1 MKILLCDSDPAV
13 ANLIRFIVTR
23 EQLGEVVVASNGR
36 EAMVMLSKLS
46 FDMVITELEPGHFS
60 AIEMVAYIRENLG
73 QHIPAILLANA
84 DQEDKVL
91 EGFRTG
97 ADDYMLK
104 PFSMAELALRIK
116 RYVDRG
122 EQT

>member
-23 EQLGEVVVASNGR
+23 EQLGEVVIASNGR

-46 FDMVITELEPGHFS
+46 FNMVITELEPGQFS
-60 AIEMVAYIRENLG
+60 ALEMVAYIRENLG
-73 QHIPAILLANA
+73 QQIPVILLANS

-97 ADDYMLK
+97 ADDYILK
-104 PFSMAELALRIK
+104 PFSMTELALRIK
-116 RYVDRG
+116 RFIDYS
-122 EQT
+122 EQ

>member
-23 EQLGEVVVASNGR
+23 QQLGEVVVASNGR

-60 AIEMVAYIRENLG
+60 TLEMITYIRENIG
-73 QHIPAILLANA
+73 QHIPIILLANA

-97 ADDYMLK
+97 ANDYMLK
-104 PFSMAELALRIK
+104 PFSLAELALRIK
-116 RYVDRG
+116 RFADRG

>member
-23 EQLGEVVVASNGR
+23 EQLGEVVIASNGR

-46 FDMVITELEPGHFS
+46 FNMVITELEPGQFS
-60 AIEMVAYIRENLG
+60 ALEMVAYIRENLG
-73 QHIPAILLANA
+73 QQIPVILLANA

-91 EGFRTG
+91 EGFRSG
-97 ADDYMLK
+97 VDDYILK
-104 PFSMAELALRIK
+104 PFSMTELALRIK
-116 RYVDRG
+116 RFIDYS
-122 EQT
+122 EQ

>member
-23 EQLGEVVVASNGR
+23 EQLGEVVIASNGR

-46 FDMVITELEPGHFS
+46 FNMVITELEPGQFS
-60 AIEMVAYIRENLG
+60 ALEMIAYIRENLE
-73 QHIPAILLANA
+73 QQIPVILLANA

-97 ADDYMLK
+97 ADDYILK
-104 PFSMAELALRIK
+104 PFSMTELALRIK
-116 RYVDRG
+116 RFIDYS
-122 EQT
+122 EQ

>member
-23 EQLGEVVVASNGR
+23 EQLGEVVIASNGR

-46 FDMVITELEPGHFS
+46 FNMVITELEPGQFS
-60 AIEMVAYIRENLG
+60 ALEMVAYIRENLG
-73 QHIPAILLANA
+73 QQIPVILLANA

-97 ADDYMLK
+97 ADDYILK
-104 PFSMAELALRIK
+104 PFSMTEIALRIK
-116 RYVDRG
+116 RFIDYS
-122 EQT
+122 EQ

>member
-23 EQLGEVVVASNGR
+23 EQLGEVVIASNGR

-46 FDMVITELEPGHFS
+46 FNMVITELEPGQFS
-60 AIEMVAYIRENLG
+60 ALEMVAYIRENLG
-73 QHIPAILLANA
+73 QQIPVILLANA

-97 ADDYMLK
+97 ADDYILK
-104 PFSMAELALRIK
+104 PFSMTEIALRIK
-116 RYVDRG
+116 RFID
-122 EQT
+122 